1 MSFRVGNEF
10 HTRKPDYARD
20 AASADTAEDR
30 PRHARVHLRRTL
42 TVSVAQ
48 PPALM
53 RQGEWVITAANGDEL
68 QVHVMGTV
76 ETSSARVLYA
86 GAPSIPS

>member
-1 MSFRVGNEF
+1 
-10 HTRKPDYARD
+10 
-20 AASADTAEDR
+20 
-30 PRHARVHLRRTL
+30 
-42 TVSVAQ
+42 
-48 PPALM
+48 M